1 MLYQP
6 STRSRAIPNY
16 MTNSP
21 SRSLRLAICRT
32 VYMCPLFAC
41 DCLQVRKPARDLPLG
56 IMGALG
62 IVTVC
67 YMLMS
72 AALVMMVDLSF
83 LQSEDGAKAP
93 FAAAFR

>member
-1 MLYQP
+1 
-6 STRSRAIPNY
+6 
-16 MTNSP
+16 
-21 SRSLRLAICRT
+21 
-32 VYMCPLFAC
+32 V
-41 DCLQVRKPARDLPLG
+41 QVRNPARDLPLG

-83 LQSEDGAKAP
+83 LQSDDGAKAP